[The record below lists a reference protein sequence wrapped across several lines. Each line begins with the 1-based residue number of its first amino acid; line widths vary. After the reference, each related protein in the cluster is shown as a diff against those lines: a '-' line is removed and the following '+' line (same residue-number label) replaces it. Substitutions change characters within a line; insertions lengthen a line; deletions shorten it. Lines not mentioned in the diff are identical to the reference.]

1 MLSHLKPCFTD
12 CFKCS
17 LFNCRQQSMGA
28 SRRLYSARKSSRV
41 GHYFA
46 TKESRRKTQR
56 KRKDT
61 RSKKNPAQNMCAAK
75 TGSKTMQ
82 KPVRK
87 IPSIEYAIVAQAAIH
102 QSGAQP
108 KRKYHDGHS
117 CIAAHSRNFL
127 NKYFRHAPSESSR
140 YFITQTN
147 PIHQATL
154 PILPFPLIIAP

>member
-1 MLSHLKPCFTD
+1 MLSHLKPCFYRLFQMQSFQLSTAID
-12 CFKCS
+12 GRIQAS
-17 LFNCRQQSMGA
+17 LFRLKKL
-28 SRRLYSARKSSRV
+28 SR
-41 GHYFA
+41 GHHFA
-46 TKESRRKTQR
+46 TKEARRKTQR

-61 RSKKNPAQNMCAAK
+61 RSKNPAQNMCAAK
-75 TGSKTMQ
+75 TGAKPMQ

-87 IPSIEYAIVAQAAIH
+87 IPSIEYATVAQAAIH
-102 QSGAQP
+102 QSDAQP
-108 KRKYHDGHS
+108 KCKYHDGHS

-127 NKYFRHAPSESSR
+127 NKYFRHAPSGSSR

>member
-28 SRRLYSARKSSRV
+28 SRRLYSARKISRV

-46 TKESRRKTQR
+46 TKEARRKTQR

-61 RSKKNPAQNMCAAK
+61 RSKNPAQNMCAAK
-75 TGSKTMQ
+75 TGAKPMQ

-87 IPSIEYAIVAQAAIH
+87 IPSIEYATVAQAAIH

-127 NKYFRHAPSESSR
+127 NKYFRHAPSGSSR

>member
-1 MLSHLKPCFTD
+1 MLSHLKPCFYR
-12 CFKCS
+12 
-17 LFNCRQQSMGA
+17 LFQMQSFQLSAAIDGRIQA
-28 SRRLYSARKSSRV
+28 TLSARKSSRV

-61 RSKKNPAQNMCAAK
+61 RSKKPSTKYVRRKNRCK
-75 TGSKTMQ
+75 TDA

-127 NKYFRHAPSESSR
+127 NKYFRHASSGSSR

>member
-61 RSKKNPAQNMCAAK
+61 RSKKTQHKICAP
-75 TGSKTMQ
+75 Q

-108 KRKYHDGHS
+108 NRKYHDGHS